1 MRSLVEIVSIPS
13 YTNLMTQIH
22 AWSLKTSITSRNK
35 NLYNSAQPL
44 NISFAKQSGSLTISL
59 QRPPAIVLS
68 VNFTRTD
75 V

>member
-1 MRSLVEIVSIPS
+1 
-13 YTNLMTQIH
+13 MTQIQ
-22 AWSLKTSITSRNK
+22 AWSLKNLNNTSRNK